1 MTETIWTPDRVA
13 ERRHDKWLKEKLS
26 TPEGRMQDCLERTL
40 PQSVVTDAQKREM
53 WIVHPDVAASS
64 AVFDSVL
71 VLVQTL
77 FLSIGDKAG
86 AKSFGTWFQGGTS
99 APQELDAWCR
109 ELVRKA
115 LTTGSFNRADKF
127 RAEAQA
133 DIEAKAAE
141 LRLRFIHSVR
151 QCAFPIYSVNGT
163 DTSVF
168 SAEMR
173 EVISTLPGIDGAFWD
188 FAKQQAMPKS
198 LTSEERWKLADRGK
212 DALAR
217 AMQEKTDSTYA
228 LIDFCRFMSD
238 GGEAPA
244 RTQEVLALCLLCHA
258 FHTSRCRDKSLPD
271 ELKLGWKL
279 FRRLSAL
286 RLELIRIASAASGWH
301 WLFSKNPDMPRH
313 EVRRVM
319 HEAWQSGTYPRGRIN
334 LPWEVWK
341 DDAIDMCAM
350 DSYPQAM
357 PDDLFI
363 LSADGGKLAL
373 WEALE

>member
-1 MTETIWTPDRVA
+1 MTDQSTWYA
-13 ERRHDKWLKEKLS
+13 EWRQNRRLREKLS
-26 TPEGRMQDCLERTL
+26 TPEGQMQEDLEHTL
-40 PQSVVTDAQKREM
+40 PQNIVADAQKREM
-53 WIVHPDVAASS
+53 WDVHPDVAASS
-64 AVFDSVL
+64 AVFDAVL
-71 VLVQTL
+71 LLVQAR
-77 FLSIGDKAG
+77 FLAIRDSAG
-86 AKSFGTWFQGGTS
+86 AKSFGRWFQS
-99 APQELDAWCR
+99 SKAEAQELDAWCR
-109 ELVRKA
+109 KLVRKA
-115 LTTGSFNRADKF
+115 LTTDSFNRADKF

-141 LRLRFIHSVR
+141 LRLRFIHSAR
-151 QCAFPIYSVNGT
+151 QCVFSIYSVNGT

-173 EVISTLPGIDGAFWD
+173 EVISTLPGIDEAFWD
-188 FAKQQAMPKS
+188 FAKGQAMPKP
-198 LTSEERWKLADRGK
+198 LTSDERWKLADRGK

-228 LIDFCRFMSD
+228 LVGFCGFMAD
-238 GGEAPA
+238 GGKEPT
-244 RTQEVLALCLLCHA
+244 RTEEVLALCALCHA
-258 FHTSRCRDKSLPD
+258 FHTSRCRDTTLPD
-271 ELKLGWKL
+271 ELKPGYHL
-279 FRRLSAL
+279 FRRMSAL
-286 RLELIRIASAASGWH
+286 RNELIRIASAAQGWH

-319 HEAWQSGTYPRGRIN
+319 HEAWQSGVYPRGKLN

-341 DDAIDMCAM
+341 DNMIDMCAM
-350 DSYPQAM
+350 DMYPQAM

>member
-1 MTETIWTPDRVA
+1 MTETIWTPDRIA
-13 ERRHDKWLKEKLS
+13 ERRHDKWLREKLS
-26 TPEGRMQDCLERTL
+26 TPEGRMQDSLERTL
-40 PQSVVTDAQKREM
+40 PQSVVADAQKREM
-53 WIVHPDVAASS
+53 WDVHPDVAASS

-71 VLVQTL
+71 ALVQTL

-109 ELVRKA
+109 KLVRKA
-115 LTTGSFNRADKF
+115 LTTDSFNRADKF
-127 RAEAQA
+127 RTEAQA
-133 DIEAKAAE
+133 DIEAKATE
-141 LRLRFIHSVR
+141 LRLRFIHSAR

-173 EVISTLPGIDGAFWD
+173 EVISTLPGIDEAFWD

-238 GGEAPA
+238 GGGAPA
-244 RTQEVLALCLLCHA
+244 RTQEVLALCALCHT

-286 RLELIRIASAASGWH
+286 RLELIRIASAAAGWH
-301 WLFSKNPDMPRH
+301 WIFTKNPDMPQS

-334 LPWEVWK
+334 LPWEVW
-341 DDAIDMCAM
+341 DNDIIDMASM

>member
-1 MTETIWTPDRVA
+1 MTDRSTWIA
-13 ERRHDKWLKEKLS
+13 GKKQSDRLREKLS
-26 TPEGRMQDCLERTL
+26 TPEGQMQEDLEHTL
-40 PQSVVTDAQKREM
+40 PQNIVADAQKREM
-53 WIVHPDVAASS
+53 WDVHPDVAASS

-71 VLVQTL
+71 VLVQAR

-86 AKSFGTWFQGGTS
+86 AKSFGAWFQCGTS

-115 LTTGSFNRADKF
+115 LTTDSFNRADKF

-133 DIEAKAAE
+133 DIEAKTTE
-141 LRLRFIHSVR
+141 LRLRFIHSAR
-151 QCAFPIYSVNGT
+151 QCAFPICSVNGT

-173 EVISTLPGIDGAFWD
+173 EVISTLPGIDEAFWD

-301 WLFSKNPDMPRH
+301 WIFTKNPDMPQS

-334 LPWEVWK
+334 LSWEMWNN
-341 DDAIDMCAM
+341 DIIDMAAM
-350 DSYPQAM
+350 DSYPQVM

-363 LSADGGKLAL
+363 LSADGGKLTL
-373 WEALE
+373 WRATK

>member
-1 MTETIWTPDRVA
+1 MTDRSTLIA
-13 ERRHDKWLKEKLS
+13 GKKQSDRLREKLS

-40 PQSVVTDAQKREM
+40 PQSVVADAQKREM
-53 WIVHPDVAASS
+53 WDVHPDVAASS

-86 AKSFGTWFQGGTS
+86 AKSFGTWFQS
-99 APQELDAWCR
+99 SKAEAQELDAWCR
-109 ELVRKA
+109 KLVGKA
-115 LTTGSFNRADKF
+115 AKSFNFADKF

-133 DIEAKAAE
+133 DIKARAAE
-141 LRLRFIHSVR
+141 LRLRFIHSSR
-151 QCAFPIYSVNGT
+151 QCAFPIHSVNGT

-173 EVISTLPGIDGAFWD
+173 EVIGTLPGVDAAFWD

-228 LIDFCRFMSD
+228 LVDFCRFMSD
-238 GGEAPA
+238 GGKEPT
-244 RTQEVLALCLLCHA
+244 RTEEVLALCALCHA
-258 FHTSRCRDKSLPD
+258 FHTSRCRDTTLPD
-271 ELKLGWKL
+271 ELKPGYHL
-279 FRRLSAL
+279 FRRMSAL
-286 RLELIRIASAASGWH
+286 RNELIRIASAAAGWH
-301 WLFSKNPDMPRH
+301 WIFTKNPDMPQS

-341 DDAIDMCAM
+341 DDVIDMCAM
-350 DSYPQAM
+350 DSYPQVM

-373 WEALE
+373 WRATK

>member
-1 MTETIWTPDRVA
+1 MTDQSTWYA
-13 ERRHDKWLKEKLS
+13 EWRQNRRLREKLS
-26 TPEGRMQDCLERTL
+26 TPEGQMQEDLERTL
-40 PQSVVTDAQKREM
+40 PQSVVADAQKREM
-53 WIVHPDVAASS
+53 WAVHPDVAASS
-64 AVFDSVL
+64 AVFDAVL
-71 VLVQTL
+71 LLVQARYL
-77 FLSIGDKAG
+77 AIRDGAG

-109 ELVRKA
+109 KLVRKA
-115 LTTGSFNRADKF
+115 LTTDSFNRADKF

-133 DIEAKAAE
+133 DIEAKATE
-141 LRLRFIHSVR
+141 LRLRFIHSAR

-173 EVISTLPGIDGAFWD
+173 EVISTLPGVDAVFWD

-238 GGEAPA
+238 GGREPT
-244 RTQEVLALCLLCHA
+244 RTEEVLALCALCHA

-301 WLFSKNPDMPRH
+301 WLFSKNPDMPRY

-319 HEAWQSGTYPRGRIN
+319 HEAWQSGVYPRGKLN
-334 LPWEVWK
+334 LPWEVW
-341 DDAIDMCAM
+341 DNDIIDMASM

-373 WEALE
+373 WRATK

>member
-1 MTETIWTPDRVA
+1 MTDRSTLIA
-13 ERRHDKWLKEKLS
+13 GKKQSDRLCEKLS
-26 TPEGRMQDCLERTL
+26 TPEGRMQDSLEHTL
-40 PQSVVTDAQKREM
+40 PPYVIEGAQKREM
-53 WIVHPDVAASS
+53 WAVHPDVAASS

-71 VLVQTL
+71 ALVQAL

-99 APQELDAWCR
+99 APRELDAWCR
-109 ELVRKA
+109 KLVRKA
-115 LTTGSFNRADKF
+115 LTTDSFNRADKF

-133 DIEAKAAE
+133 DIEAKATE
-141 LRLRFIHSVR
+141 LRLRFIHSAR

-173 EVISTLPGIDGAFWD
+173 EVISTLPGVDAAFWD
-188 FAKQQAMPKS
+188 FAKEQAMPKPI
-198 LTSEERWKLADRGK
+198 TETERWHLSNRGK
-212 DALAR
+212 LDDAMR
-217 AMQEKTDSTYA
+217 ERTDNVYA
-228 LIDFCRFMSD
+228 LTGFCGFMAD
-238 GGEAPA
+238 GGKEPT
-244 RTQEVLALCLLCHA
+244 RTEEVLALCALCHA
-258 FHTSRCRDKSLPD
+258 FHTSRCRDTTLPD
-271 ELKLGWKL
+271 ELKLGYHL
-279 FRRLSAL
+279 FRRMSAL
-286 RLELIRIASAASGWH
+286 RNELICIASAASGWH
-301 WLFSKNPDMPRH
+301 WLFSKNPDMPRY
-313 EVRRVM
+313 EVRRAM
-319 HEAWQSGTYPRGRIN
+319 HEAWQSGVYPRGKLN

-341 DDAIDMCAM
+341 DDVIDMCAM

>member
-1 MTETIWTPDRVA
+1 MTDQSTWYA
-13 ERRHDKWLKEKLS
+13 EWRQNRRLREKLS
-26 TPEGRMQDCLERTL
+26 TPEGQMQEDLEHTL
-40 PQSVVTDAQKREM
+40 PQSVVADAQKREM

-71 VLVQTL
+71 ALVQTL

-86 AKSFGTWFQGGTS
+86 AKSFGAWFQGGTS
-99 APQELDAWCR
+99 APQELDTWCR
-109 ELVRKA
+109 ELVGKA
-115 LTTGSFNRADKF
+115 LTTDSFNRADKF

-133 DIEAKAAE
+133 DIEAKATE
-141 LRLRFIHSVR
+141 LRLRFIHSAR

-173 EVISTLPGIDGAFWD
+173 EVISTLPGVDTAFWD

-301 WLFSKNPDMPRH
+301 WLFSKNPDMPRY

-334 LPWEVWK
+334 LPWEVWNN
-341 DDAIDMCAM
+341 DIIDMAAM
-350 DSYPQAM
+350 DSYPQVM

-363 LSADGGKLAL
+363 LSADDGKLAL
-373 WEALE
+373 WRATK

>member
-26 TPEGRMQDCLERTL
+26 TPEGRMQDSLERTL
-40 PQSVVTDAQKREM
+40 PQSVVADAQKREM

-71 VLVQTL
+71 ALVQTL

-86 AKSFGTWFQGGTS
+86 AKSFGRWFQS
-99 APQELDAWCR
+99 SKAEAQELDAWCR
-109 ELVRKA
+109 KLVRKA
-115 LTTGSFNRADKF
+115 LTTDSFNMADKF

-133 DIEAKAAE
+133 DIEAKATE
-141 LRLRFIHSVR
+141 LRLCFIHSAR

-173 EVISTLPGIDGAFWD
+173 EVIGTLPGVDAAFWD
-188 FAKQQAMPKS
+188 FAKEQAMPKPI
-198 LTSEERWKLADRGK
+198 TETERWHLKVRRVLDRALKEKAD
-212 DALAR
+212 
-217 AMQEKTDSTYA
+217 EVSA

-301 WLFSKNPDMPRH
+301 WIFTKNPDMPQS

-319 HEAWQSGTYPRGRIN
+319 HEAWQSGVYPRGKLN

-341 DDAIDMCAM
+341 DDVIDMAAM
-350 DSYPQAM
+350 DSYPQVM

-373 WEALE
+373 WRATK

>member
-1 MTETIWTPDRVA
+1 MTDRSTWIA
-13 ERRHDKWLKEKLS
+13 GKKQSDRLREKLS

-40 PQSVVTDAQKREM
+40 PQSVVADAQKREM
-53 WIVHPDVAASS
+53 WAVHPDVAASAAAFD
-64 AVFDSVL
+64 AVL
-71 VLVQTL
+71 RLVQTL

-86 AKSFGTWFQGGTS
+86 AKSFGRWFQS
-99 APQELDAWCR
+99 SKAEAQELDAWCR
-109 ELVRKA
+109 KLVGKA
-115 LTTGSFNRADKF
+115 AKSFNFADKF
-127 RAEAQA
+127 RAEAQSG
-133 DIEAKAAE
+133 IESEAE
-141 LRLRFIHSVR
+141 ELYLRFVRSSR
-151 QCAFPIYSVNGT
+151 QCAFPISSVNGE
-163 DTSVF
+163 DSPAF
-168 SAEMR
+168 SRAMR
-173 EVISTLPGIDGAFWD
+173 AVISTLPGVDAAFWD

-217 AMQEKTDSTYA
+217 AMQEKTDNVYA
-228 LIDFCRFMSD
+228 LTGFCGFMAD
-238 GGEAPA
+238 GGKEPT
-244 RTQEVLALCLLCHA
+244 RTEEVLALCALCHA

-286 RLELIRIASAASGWH
+286 RLELIRIASAAQGWH
-301 WLFSKNPDMPRH
+301 WLFSKNPDMPQS

-334 LPWEVWK
+334 LPWEVW
-341 DDAIDMCAM
+341 DNDIIDMASM
-350 DSYPQAM
+350 DSYPQVM

-373 WEALE
+373 WRATK

>member
-1 MTETIWTPDRVA
+1 MTDRSTWIA
-13 ERRHDKWLKEKLS
+13 GKKQSDRLREKLS
-26 TPEGRMQDCLERTL
+26 TPEGRTQDCLERTL
-40 PQSVVTDAQKREM
+40 PQSVVADAQKREM

-64 AVFDSVL
+64 AVFDAVL
-71 VLVQTL
+71 RLVQTL

-86 AKSFGTWFQGGTS
+86 AKSFGTWFQGSTS
-99 APQELDAWCR
+99 APQELDAWCQK
-109 ELVRKA
+109 LVRKA
-115 LTTGSFNRADKF
+115 LTTDSFNFADKF

-133 DIEAKAAE
+133 DIEAKAE
-141 LRLRFIHSVR
+141 EEYLRFVHDR
-151 QCAFPIYSVNGT
+151 KQCAFPAHSV
-163 DTSVF
+163 SSEEAPVF
-168 SAEMR
+168 SAAMR
-173 EVISTLPGIDGAFWD
+173 EVISTLPGVDAAFWD

-258 FHTSRCRDKSLPD
+258 FHTSRCRDKSLSD

-301 WLFSKNPDMPRH
+301 WIFTKNPDMPRY

-334 LPWEVWK
+334 LPWEVW
-341 DDAIDMCAM
+341 DNDIIDMASM
-350 DSYPQAM
+350 DSYPQVM

-373 WEALE
+373 WRATK

>member
-1 MTETIWTPDRVA
+1 MTDRSTWIA
-13 ERRHDKWLKEKLS
+13 GKKQSDRLREKLS

-40 PQSVVTDAQKREM
+40 PQSVVADAQKREM

-64 AVFDSVL
+64 AVFDAVL
-71 VLVQTL
+71 RLVQAR

-109 ELVRKA
+109 KLVRKA
-115 LTTGSFNRADKF
+115 LTTESFNGADKF

-133 DIEAKAAE
+133 DIEAKAVE
-141 LRLRFIHSVR
+141 LRLRFIHSAR
-151 QCAFPIYSVNGT
+151 QCTFPIYSVNGT

-168 SAEMR
+168 SAAMR
-173 EVISTLPGIDGAFWD
+173 EVISTLPGVDAAFWD

-217 AMQEKTDSTYA
+217 AMQDKTDSTYA

-258 FHTSRCRDKSLPD
+258 FHTSRCRDNSLPD
-271 ELKLGWKL
+271 GLKMGWKL
-279 FRRLSAL
+279 FRRMSAT
-286 RLELIRIASAASGWH
+286 RAELLRIASAAAGWH
-301 WLFSKNPDMPRH
+301 WIFTKNPDMSQS

-334 LPWEVWK
+334 LPWEVW
-341 DDAIDMCAM
+341 DNDIIDMCAM
-350 DSYPQAM
+350 DLYPQAM

>member
-1 MTETIWTPDRVA
+1 MTDRSTWIA
-13 ERRHDKWLKEKLS
+13 GKKQSDRLREKLS

-40 PQSVVTDAQKREM
+40 PQNIVADAQKREM
-53 WIVHPDVAASS
+53 WDVHPDVAASS

-86 AKSFGTWFQGGTS
+86 AKSFGTWFQGDTS
-99 APQELDAWCR
+99 APQELDAWCQK
-109 ELVRKA
+109 LVRKA
-115 LTTGSFNRADKF
+115 LTTDSFNRADKF
-127 RAEAQA
+127 RAEAQSG
-133 DIEAKAAE
+133 IESEAE
-141 LRLRFIHSVR
+141 ELYLRFVRSSR
-151 QCAFPIYSVNGT
+151 QCAFPISSVNGE
-163 DTSVF
+163 DSPAF
-168 SAEMR
+168 SRAMR
-173 EVISTLPGIDGAFWD
+173 AVISTLPGIDAAFWD

-217 AMQEKTDSTYA
+217 AMQEKTDNVYA
-228 LIDFCRFMSD
+228 LTGFCGFMAD
-238 GGEAPA
+238 GGKEPT
-244 RTQEVLALCLLCHA
+244 RTEEVLALCALCHA
-258 FHTSRCRDKSLPD
+258 FHTSRCRDTSLPD
-271 ELKLGWKL
+271 ELKPGYHL
-279 FRRLSAL
+279 FRRMSAL
-286 RLELIRIASAASGWH
+286 RNELIRIASAASGWH
-301 WLFSKNPDMPRH
+301 WLFSKNPDMPQS

-319 HEAWQSGTYPRGRIN
+319 HEAWQSGVYPRGKLN

-341 DDAIDMCAM
+341 DDVIDMCAM
-350 DSYPQAM
+350 DLYPQAM

>member
-1 MTETIWTPDRVA
+1 MTDRSTWIA
-13 ERRHDKWLKEKLS
+13 GKKQSDRLREKLS
-26 TPEGRMQDCLERTL
+26 TPEGRMQDSLEHTL

-71 VLVQTL
+71 VLVQAR
-77 FLSIGDKAG
+77 FLAIRDSAG
-86 AKSFGTWFQGGTS
+86 ARSFGAWFQS
-99 APQELDAWCR
+99 SKAEAEALDGWCR
-109 ELVRKA
+109 KLVRKA
-115 LTTGSFNRADKF
+115 LTTDSFNRADKF

-133 DIEAKAAE
+133 DIEAKATE
-141 LRLRFIHSVR
+141 LRLRFIHSAR

-173 EVISTLPGIDGAFWD
+173 EVIGTLPGIDEAFWD

-279 FRRLSAL
+279 FRGLSAL
-286 RLELIRIASAASGWH
+286 RLELIRIASAVQGWH
-301 WLFSKNPDMPRH
+301 WLFSKTPDMPQS

-319 HEAWQSGTYPRGRIN
+319 HKAWRSGVYPRGKLN
-334 LPWEVWK
+334 LPWEVW
-341 DDAIDMCAM
+341 DNDIIDMASM

-357 PDDLFI
+357 PDDLII

-373 WEALE
+373 WRATK

>member
-1 MTETIWTPDRVA
+1 MTDQSTWYA
-13 ERRHDKWLKEKLS
+13 EWRQNRRLREKLS
-26 TPEGRMQDCLERTL
+26 TPEGQMQEDLEHTL
-40 PQSVVTDAQKREM
+40 PQNIVADAQKREM

-99 APQELDAWCR
+99 APQELDAWCQK
-109 ELVRKA
+109 LVRKA
-115 LTTGSFNRADKF
+115 LTTDSFNRADKF

-133 DIEAKAAE
+133 DIEAKATE
-141 LRLRFIHSVR
+141 LRLRFIHSAR
-151 QCAFPIYSVNGT
+151 QYAFPIYSVNGT

-173 EVISTLPGIDGAFWD
+173 EVISTLPGVDAAFWD
-188 FAKQQAMPKS
+188 FAKEQAMPKPI
-198 LTSEERWKLADRGK
+198 TETERWHLKVRRMLDR
-212 DALAR
+212 ALK
-217 AMQEKTDSTYA
+217 EKTDEVSA
-228 LIDFCRFMSD
+228 LVGFCGFMAD
-238 GGEAPA
+238 GGREPT
-244 RTQEVLALCLLCHA
+244 RTDEVLALCLLCHA

-301 WLFSKNPDMPRH
+301 WLFSKNPDMPQS

-334 LPWEVWK
+334 LSWEMWNN
-341 DDAIDMCAM
+341 DIIDMAAM

-363 LSADGGKLAL
+363 LSADGGKLTL
-373 WEALE
+373 WRATK